1 MRWLVLWNCSSC
13 KGSAWCWESAAPE
26 AIRSQSPVGLY
37 PAHLACNMARSTWCW
52 GLTWQYRWTAPA
64 PGEWWRACS
73 GGQQG
78 QCHWFSLH
86 QSWCSLHTT
95 PPGGRGPCPERTS
108 LMSQKTGKSH
118 LIGKFWEDKTGFF
131 SVQHHLF
138 FYFCSIIISMDNVD
152 NSDNVESDNQKNK
165 NKKQGTLWSYQAY
178 ILTQHTVAW
187 EGVGGTVTLSWE

>member
-1 MRWLVLWNCSSC
+1 MRWLVLWSCSSC
-13 KGSAWCWESAAPE
+13 NRERMVLGKCRTRGHWISVPGGALS
-26 AIRSQSPVGLY
+26 RSPGL
-37 PAHLACNMARSTWCW
+37 HW

-78 QCHWFSLH
+78 RCHWFSLH

-108 LMSQKTGKSH
+108 LISQKIGKSH
-118 LIGKFWEDKTGFF
+118 SIGKFWEDKTGL
-131 SVQHHLF
+131 SSGQHHLF

-152 NSDNVESDNQKNK
+152 NKDNVESD
-165 NKKQGTLWSYQAY
+165 S
-178 ILTQHTVAW
+178 
-187 EGVGGTVTLSWE
+187 